1 MGHYF
6 CYTRLKGT
14 GKNIVYIRQYDSLRR
29 CDMKTYYFTITGLNY
44 RYGDK
49 FIEPGMEVK
58 LVKEPDNEYDQEAI
72 KVELPGLGTIGYVAN
87 STHTVIGESH
97 SAGYYCDKLVK
108 GAVGKVLYV
117 LPAGVLCSIDEKY
130 LGKSTKKKSKKKI
143 DDLTI
148 DI

>member
-6 CYTRLKGT
+6 CYNFIKDKEKTLVDIS
-14 GKNIVYIRQYDSLRR
+14 NVRR

-44 RYGDK
+44 RFGDK

-58 LVKEPDNEYDQEAI
+58 LVKEPDNEYDKEAI

-108 GAVGKVLYV
+108 GAVGKVLYK
-117 LPAGVLCSIDEKY
+117 LPSGVLCSIDGKY
-130 LGKSTKKKSKKKI
+130 LEKSSKKKSKKKI
-143 DDLTI
+143 DDTPFEI
-148 DI
+148 